1 MTRIVTEKC
10 LGRVALVV
18 VGRMRLESNNSKSSI
33 LVLVRFVDDS
43 HCPFLLLKRSLTF
56 VSLSLSPVAI
66 TCIGKNQ
73 SKSTP
78 ASEDGNSMES
88 IPVRYRSR

>member
-18 VGRMRLESNNSKSSI
+18 VCRMRLESNNSKSSI

-56 VSLSLSPVAI
+56 VSLSPVAI
-66 TCIGKNQ
+66 TWIGKNQ